1 MPIAVFTRIEGDV
14 GRCQTPRQGETPPAP
29 EDATAARL
37 DGHDGTCSGCRDWQE
52 HGPFGMAVCRRWGL
66 QPRDAKR
73 CHAWMPQEVM
83 RQ

>member
-1 MPIAVFTRIEGDV
+1 MPITGYTRLEGDV
-14 GRCQTPRQGETPPAP
+14 GRCPTPLQGETPPAP
-29 EDATAARL
+29 ADASAARL
-37 DGHDGTCSGCRDWQE
+37 AGTCSGCRDWQE

-73 CHAWMPQEVM
+73 CHAWMPQEVV